1 MCFVKHELG
10 ARSHVSC
17 GRLLERPWMVVANK
31 CDALS
36 TSAGPLVD
44 QLKRQLVEGGQRVVV
59 VPASGKSELG
69 LDELKRA
76 MKRLVPESVLDNY

>member
-1 MCFVKHELG
+1 MLCRVYTYP
-10 ARSHVSC
+10 

-44 QLKRQLVEGGQRVVV
+44 HLRRQLGGQRVAV
-59 VPASGKSELG
+59 VPASGKTELG
-69 LDELKRA
+69 VDELKRA
-76 MKRLVPESVLDNY
+76 MRRLVPESVLDDD